1 MSSKGFVLLGAAA
14 IVAVSLS
21 EPAISQPAPGSA
33 TAEALSTRDAR
44 AQKREMRHLRTKQ
57 KKLLKR
63 QRAKAKQHFRRDHQP
78 PQ

>member
-1 MSSKGFVLLGAAA
+1 VSSKGFVLLGAAA
-14 IVAVSLS
+14 IVAISLS
-21 EPAISQPAPGSA
+21 EPAFSQPAASGV
-33 TAEALSTRDAR
+33 TAEALSTRDER

-63 QRAKAKQHFRRDHQP
+63 QRAKAKQHFRRGHQP